1 MTNPWILLLSAAV
14 GLLSGLFSGLLGRR
28 LEEWWY
34 QPKLVLE
41 FDPDERGF
49 RTEGKWKEGDT
60 EVVEI
65 YIRDRV
71 RNVGRGRI
79 ATQCRPYLVNLEEVH
94 SAGTTATSFVDSLV
108 LRCRDQP
115 KIIIQ
120 EIYLKGSINSSML
133 WAYSRTDRAGGLR
146 LENVSVSMP
155 SFLTM

>member
-28 LEEWWY
+28 PEEWWY

-94 SAGTTATSFVDSLV
+94 SAGTTAASFVDSLV
-108 LRCRDQP
+108 LRCRRLIPLSQVLP
-115 KIIIQ
+115 HLAF
-120 EIYLKGSINSSML
+120 EERGTRSG
-133 WAYSRTDRAGGLR
+133 AGAGVLR
-146 LENVSVSMP
+146 EA
-155 SFLTM
+155 